1 MISEQE
7 LLQKFLDI
15 LCNDF
20 EVGIRPKLIYAP
32 IPLER
37 FTKTGG
43 VYSAKDV
50 AILVNVF
57 DFDAVLHEFTHHL
70 QFEQSGW
77 DFEKYISQFI
87 GGRLADQLAITY
99 ELEAFT
105 MEVVLGEIYAD
116 VINRM
121 IFGFKKIEPLG
132 RRELCQKMVKYILEE
147 LLRVDEEVYRIE
159 YILNTE
165 TDPLS
170 KNVLGIFLELF
181 GRIDLVYDWIKRT
194 LKYTIRVCTKQWEIP
209 EFPKFTYYI
218 TTIRYKT
225 DDCSDTLEKAIND
238 YIPIPSRDSLKKKL
252 DEIKYLHTEFR
263 DLLFRVFPIGL

>member
-1 MISEQE
+1 MIREQE

-15 LCNDF
+15 LYNDF
-20 EVGIRPKLIYAP
+20 EVGIKPKLIYAP

-70 QFEQSGW
+70 QFEQVGW
-77 DFEKYISQFI
+77 DFEKYISQFM
-87 GGRLADQLAITY
+87 GRLADQLAITY

-132 RRELCQKMVKYILEE
+132 RRELCQKLVKYILVE

-170 KNVLGIFLELF
+170 KNVLEILLELF
-181 GRIDLVYDWIKRT
+181 GRIDLVYDWVKRT
-194 LKYTIRVCTKQWEIP
+194 LKYTIRACTKQWEMP
-209 EFPKFTYYI
+209 ESQKFSYYI
-218 TTIRYKT
+218 TTIQYKT
-225 DDCSDTLEKAIND
+225 DDCSDMLEKAIND
-238 YIPIPSRDSLKKKL
+238 FIPIPSKDKLKKKL
-252 DEIKYLHTEFR
+252 EEIKRLHTEFR
-263 DLLFRVFPIGL
+263 DLLLRVFPI